1 MKICIIGLWHLG
13 LITTVTL
20 AKMGHKLRSFDNE
33 KIIKKLNLGKFP
45 INEKNLINY
54 YKKYRKNIKFENI
67 NNNFKNE
74 KIFWLTFDTP
84 LDENDNFDHQKIL
97 IKFKYILKKIP
108 KNAIIIISSQI
119 PIGTIGKLQSYDKL
133 VLKKKF
139 SFFYV
144 PENLRLGSSIKN
156 FLNPDRIII
165 GTDITN
171 KTKINIIKKIFRK
184 INCQKYIVN
193 SETAEMSKHVIN
205 SFLANSISFI
215 NEIAMLGRNYDINF
229 DDLEKTVKS
238 DRRIGF
244 KSYLKSGF
252 SFSGGTLARDV
263 NILKETSRKNKVPL
277 ILINNIIRSNSLR
290 EKNIINLIK
299 KNIPKKKNI
308 QILQIGITYKKGT
321 NTLRR
326 SFPYKVYEIFNSLK
340 NCKIELID
348 NDIDKNYF
356 NKLMQN
362 FKKKY
367 DLIIIFKKN
376 KYFELILKKNI
387 KKNTKVIDIG
397 RLYNKYFIDN
407 KNYYN

>member
-1 MKICIIGLWHLG
+1 
-13 LITTVTL
+13 
-20 AKMGHKLRSFDNE
+20 MGHKLRSFDNE

-84 LDENDNFDHQKIL
+84 LDENDNFDHEKIL
-97 IKFKYILKKIP
+97 SKFKYILKKIP
-108 KNAIIIISSQI
+108 KNVIIIISSQI
-119 PIGTIGKLQSYDKL
+119 PIGTIGRLQSYDKL

-156 FLNPDRIII
+156 FLKPDRIII
-165 GTDITN
+165 GTDVTN
-171 KTKINIIKKIFRK
+171 KTKINIVKKIFRK

-215 NEIAMLGRNYDINF
+215 NEIAMLGSNYDINF

-263 NILKETSRKNKVPL
+263 NILKETSRKNKVL
-277 ILINNIIRSNSLR
+277 KLINNIIRS
-290 EKNIINLIK
+290 
-299 KNIPKKKNI
+299 
-308 QILQIGITYKKGT
+308 TT
-321 NTLRR
+321 
-326 SFPYKVYEIFNSLK
+326 
-340 NCKIELID
+340 
-348 NDIDKNYF
+348 
-356 NKLMQN
+356 
-362 FKKKY
+362 
-367 DLIIIFKKN
+367 
-376 KYFELILKKNI
+376 
-387 KKNTKVIDIG
+387 
-397 RLYNKYFIDN
+397 
-407 KNYYN
+407 